1 MKRTT
6 LLLTTLLASI
16 SMGAMANEKSFSDVD
31 KDGDQNVSQ
40 QELQDAG
47 KDIQISDADQD
58 NDGVLSKDE
67 YEQAKEK
74 MKQDKGGQ
82 SQQDPQGQDSQS
94 QQ

>member
-16 SMGAMANEKSFSDVD
+16 SMGAMANDKSFSDVD
-31 KDGDQNVSQ
+31 KDGDQNISQ
-40 QELQDAG
+40 QELRDAG

-58 NDGVLSKDE
+58 NDGVLSQDE
-67 YEQAKEK
+67 YEQAKEQ
-74 MKQDKGGQ
+74 MKRDKGNQ
-82 SQQDPQGQDSQS
+82 SQQDQGNQS